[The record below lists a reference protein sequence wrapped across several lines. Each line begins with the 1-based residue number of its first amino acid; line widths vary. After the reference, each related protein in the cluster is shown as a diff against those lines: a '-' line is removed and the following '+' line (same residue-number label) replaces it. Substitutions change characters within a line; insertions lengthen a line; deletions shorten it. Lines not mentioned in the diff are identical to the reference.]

1 MEETIKV
8 NYRGIFPSKV
18 IVVDSKSFPGS
29 SIVSLFSSQAD
40 KRHLLIW
47 REESGMGGGGKYLK
61 IRSDVN

>member
-18 IVVDSKSFPGS
+18 IIVVDSKSFPGS

-40 KRHLLIW
+40 KRHLLI
-47 REESGMGGGGKYLK
+47 
-61 IRSDVN
+61 

>member
-40 KRHLLIW
+40 KRHLLI
-47 REESGMGGGGKYLK
+47 
-61 IRSDVN
+61 